1 MSYQEVLG
9 QKTIAISISESPDM
23 PVLGLGDEHLQDAM
37 AEMARHLLAL
47 GARLIYGG
55 DLRQNGFS
63 NLLFELVA
71 RHRRDADEDDTRT
84 GVTNYLAWP
93 VHIQQPVAELETQ
106 IVEVED
112 FAEIICLR
120 IDGSSLPIEERRGL
134 PSQVPTEQEW
144 ADGLTSMRITM
155 MSSSDARIVV
165 GGRVEGYK
173 GAMPGIAEEVLISL
187 KAGKPV
193 FLVGGFGG
201 CTCDI
206 AETLGLIKP
215 RTTSI
220 PIWAGRTEFAGF
232 TVANLNNGLT
242 DEENATLAYTPHV
255 DQAVTLILRGM
266 MQLVKTGG
274 AEGAS

>member
-9 QKTIAISISESPDM
+9 QKTIAISISESADM
-23 PVLGLGDEHLQDAM
+23 PVLGLGREHLQDAM

-63 NLLFELVA
+63 NLLFEIVA
-71 RHRRDADEDDTRT
+71 RHRRDADEDDTRK
-84 GVTNYLAWP
+84 GVKNYLAWP
-93 VHIQQPVAELETQ
+93 VHIQQPAAELETQ
-106 IVEVED
+106 FVEVED

-120 IDGSSLPIEERRGL
+120 IDGSSLPIDERRGL
-134 PSQVPTEQEW
+134 PSQTPTEQEW
-144 ADGLTSMRITM
+144 ADGLTFMRIAM
-155 MSSSDARIVV
+155 MSNSDARIVV

-187 KAGKPV
+187 KAGKPI

-206 AETLGLIKP
+206 AETLGLINP
-215 RTTSI
+215 RTTPI
-220 PIWAGRTEFAGF
+220 PSWVGRSEFAGF

-266 MQLVKTGG
+266 MQLVKISGG
-274 AEGAS
+274 QGLS

>member
-93 VHIQQPVAELETQ
+93 VHIQQPVGELEAQ

-187 KAGKPV
+187 KAGKPI

-220 PIWAGRTEFAGF
+220 STWAGRTEFAGF

>member
-55 DLRQNGFS
+55 DLRQYGFT

-71 RHRRDADEDDTRT
+71 RHRRDADEDDSRT

-93 VHIQQPVAELETQ
+93 VHIQQPVAALETQ

-112 FAEIICLR
+112 SAEIVCLR
-120 IDGSSLPIEERRGL
+120 IDGGRLPIEERRGL

-155 MSSSDARIVV
+155 MSDSDARVVV

-193 FLVGGFGG
+193 FLIGGFGG

-206 AETLGLIKP
+206 AETMGLIKP

-220 PIWAGRTEFAGF
+220 PTWAGRTEFAGF

-255 DQAVTLILRGM
+255 DQAITLILRGM
-266 MQLVKTGG
+266 MQLVKTEGS
-274 AEGAS
+274 EGAP

>member
-93 VHIQQPVAELETQ
+93 VHIQQSVAELEAQ

-187 KAGKPV
+187 KAGKPI

-220 PIWAGRTEFAGF
+220 STWAGRTEFAGF